1 MNRLSKGL
9 TGLLCVVA
17 LGGCDYTHRDTGR
30 VIGAVAGGVL
40 GSQVG
45 GGTGRTAATIA
56 GTMLGAYL
64 GGYIGEQMDASDLQ
78 RTNAALENN
87 RSYQESSWHNPDS
100 GYDYSVTPTSNYQ
113 TADGPCREYTTE
125 AWIDGRRETVT
136 GTACRQ
142 SDGTWRSAG

>member
-1 MNRLSKGL
+1 MNRLC
-9 TGLLCVVA
+9 TGVTCLVCLA
-17 LGGCDYTHRDTGR
+17 MLGGCNYTNRDTGQ

-45 GGTGRTAATIA
+45 DGTGRTAATIA

-64 GGYIGEQMDASDLQ
+64 GGYIGEQMDANDLE

-87 RSYQESSWHNPDS
+87 RSYEASTWHNPDS
-100 GYDYSVTPTSNYQ
+100 GYDYSVTPTQTYQ
-113 TADGPCREYTTE
+113 TSNGPCREYTTE

-142 SDGTWRSAG
+142 SDGTWRAAS